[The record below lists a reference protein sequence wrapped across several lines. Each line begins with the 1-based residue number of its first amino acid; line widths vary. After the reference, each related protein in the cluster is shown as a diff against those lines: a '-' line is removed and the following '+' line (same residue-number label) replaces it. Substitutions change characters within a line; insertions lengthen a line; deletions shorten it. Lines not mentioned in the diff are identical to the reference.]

1 MAEDDQTYLS
11 EEETIAPP
19 RHWRRIVFRFGFV
32 MVLVM
37 VGVIALVVFAKDDSA
52 DNPGPST
59 ATTVLPAAW
68 PEAVAPVAHTVP
80 AMIQNAL
87 TQVDEQQG
95 YTFKGTAG
103 RTWHITV
110 EAQSD
115 SALDP
120 IFTLYGPSG
129 ALLATADDRSAD
141 DLTAELWITLPDSG
155 PYWLLVQSSQG
166 GLTTGAYLLTLWEN

>member
-1 MAEDDQTYLS
+1 MAEDEPTYIS
-11 EEETIAPP
+11 EEEIIPPP
-19 RHWRRIVFRFGFV
+19 RRWRRFVVRSGFV
-32 MVLVM
+32 IAFVM
-37 VGVIALVVFAKDDSA
+37 AGVISFVVFAGDETA

-68 PEAVAPVAHTVP
+68 PEAVAPAAHTVP

-87 TQVDEQQG
+87 TQVDEQHG

-103 RTWHITV
+103 RTWHTTV
-110 EAQSD
+110 APQAG

-120 IFTLYGPSG
+120 ILTLYGPSG
-129 ALLATADDRSAD
+129 ALLATADDLTA
-141 DLTAELWITLPDSG
+141 DLTLTLPDTG

-166 GLTTGAYLLTLWEN
+166 GLTTGAYLLTLWEE

>member
-1 MAEDDQTYLS
+1 MAEDEPTYIF
-11 EEETIAPP
+11 EEETIPPP
-19 RHWRRIVFRFGFV
+19 RRWRRLVFRFGFV
-32 MVLVM
+32 MVLVV
-37 VGVIALVVFAKDDSA
+37 VGVIALVIFTKGDNT
-52 DNPGPST
+52 DNPGPAT
-59 ATTVLPAAW
+59 ATTVLPATW
-68 PEAVAPVAHTVP
+68 PETVVPAAHTVP

-110 EAQSD
+110 APQAD
-115 SALDP
+115 STLDP

-129 ALLATADDRSAD
+129 DLLATADDRSAD
-141 DLTAELWITLPDSG
+141 DLTADLWITLPDSG
-155 PYWLLVQSSQG
+155 TYWLLVQSSQG